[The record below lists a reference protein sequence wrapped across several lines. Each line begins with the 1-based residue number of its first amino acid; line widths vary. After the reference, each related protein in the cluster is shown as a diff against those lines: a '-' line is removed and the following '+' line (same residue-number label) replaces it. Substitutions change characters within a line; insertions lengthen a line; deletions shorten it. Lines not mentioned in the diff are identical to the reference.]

1 MTVDRKGH
9 DEMKILTCPL
19 PECGHS
25 WCKFCQQPASL
36 SSSAIS
42 KVPHSCDG
50 TNKNDNLMGKKGRKR
65 HAGKTPELLQ
75 IESLSL
81 VGVMCTNF
89 VLQDLGRQQR
99 K

>member
-1 MTVDRKGH
+1 MIVDRKEH

-19 PECGHS
+19 PGCGHS
-25 WCKFCQQPASL
+25 WCKFCQQPASAT
-36 SSSAIS
+36 SNP
-42 KVPHSCDG
+42 PHSCDG
-50 TNKNDNLMGKKGRKR
+50 TNGFDNLMGKKGKKGCP
-65 HAGKTPELLQ
+65 GKAPELVQ
-75 IESLSL
+75 FESLSL